1 MDDSNDVFESFDV
14 DEVFYWRVCCVL
26 LFLSQSLLDG
36 DSEMED
42 GEIESKVSVSVMA
55 SVYMYV

>member
-14 DEVFYWRVCCVL
+14 DEVLYWRVCWVL
-26 LFLSQSLLDG
+26 LLLSQSLLDG

-42 GEIESKVSVSVMA
+42 GEIESKVSVSVIT
-55 SVYMYV
+55 SVCMCV

>member
-1 MDDSNDVFESFDV
+1 M
-14 DEVFYWRVCCVL
+14 L
-26 LFLSQSLLDG
+26 LLLSQSLLDG

-42 GEIESKVSVSVMA
+42 SEIENKVSVSVIA

>member
-14 DEVFYWRVCCVL
+14 DEVLYWRVCCVL

-42 GEIESKVSVSVMA
+42 GEIENKVSVSVVA

>member
-14 DEVFYWRVCCVL
+14 DEVLYWRMCCVL

-42 GEIESKVSVSVMA
+42 GEIENKVSVSVMFC
-55 SVYMYV
+55 VFMYM

>member
-14 DEVFYWRVCCVL
+14 DEVFIGVCVVL
-26 LFLSQSLLDG
+26 LLLSQSLLDG

-42 GEIESKVSVSVMA
+42 GEIESKVSVSVIT
-55 SVYMYV
+55 SVYMCV

>member
-42 GEIESKVSVSVMA
+42 GEIESKVSVSVVT